1 MFSDEFS
8 KKSIY
13 ISVTGFQGTLNIIEA
28 AMKYYLNSTSNSL
41 TGRMSLREL
50 NKQNLQLKDIPLS
63 SKDLKGMEKELKRY
77 GVDYA
82 IKQDLSQKDTYKV
95 FFKAK
100 DISSIELALKN
111 YTSKEFSQNKKMNIK
126 DIILK
131 YKEKSKEINKDIKEK
146 NLTRGDIE
154 GR

>member
-1 MFSDEFS
+1 MFSDELS
-8 KKSIY
+8 KKAIY
-13 ISVTGFQGTLNIIEA
+13 ISVTGVQGTLNIIET
-28 AMKYYLNSTSNSL
+28 AMRYYLNSTKNSL
-41 TGRMSLREL
+41 RGKMSLKDL
-50 NKQNLQLKDIPLS
+50 YKQNLQLKDIPLS
-63 SKDLKGMEKELKRY
+63 SIDLKGMEKELKKY

-82 IKQDLSQKDTYKV
+82 IKQDLSEKDTYKV

-111 YTSKEFSQNKKMNIK
+111 YTSKEFSQNRKMSLK

-131 YKEKSKEINKDIKEK
+131 YKDKSKEINKDIKEK
-146 NLTRGDIE
+146 NLTRDIE

>member
-8 KKSIY
+8 KKAVY
-13 ISVTGFQGTLNIIEA
+13 ISVTGIQGTLNIIET
-28 AMKYYLNSTSNSL
+28 AMQYYLNSTKNSL
-41 TGRMSLREL
+41 RGKMSLKEL

-63 SKDLKGMEKELKRY
+63 EKDLKGMEKELKKY

-82 IKQDLSQKDTYKV
+82 VKQDLSEIDTYKV

-111 YTSKEFSQNKKMNIK
+111 YTSSEFSKERKPRLK
-126 DIILK
+126 DIITK
-131 YKEKSKEINKDIKEK
+131 YKNKSKEINKDIKEK
-146 NLTRGDIE
+146 NLTRDIE

>member
-8 KKSIY
+8 KKTVY
-13 ISVTGFQGTLNIIEA
+13 VSVTGIQGSLNILEA
-28 AMKYYLNSTSNSL
+28 AMKYYLNATRNSIRGKMTL
-41 TGRMSLREL
+41 KEL
-50 NKQNLQLKDIPLS
+50 SKENLQLKDIPLAE
-63 SKDLKGMEKELKRY
+63 KDLKGLEKELKKY

-82 IKQDLSQKDTYKV
+82 VKQDLSEKDTYKV

-111 YTSKEFSQNKKMNIK
+111 YTSSKFSKEEKPKLK
-126 DIILK
+126 DTITK
-131 YKEKSKEINKDIKEK
+131 YKNKSREINKGIREK
-146 NLTRGDIE
+146 NLTRDIE